1 MNKSL
6 LCLIA
11 VILSACATTS
21 DPAKTES
28 SSTKTESAKI
38 GVVQVGS
45 RQNAEH
51 VFCDS
56 LNCPQRTP
64 KYLPQPAAK
73 QQQAKSEISKP
84 VEKHFKV
91 HFRWGWS
98 QLDSEG
104 RKEVESVASSGMLKN
119 AKRIEIAGRTDPT
132 GSRKYNEK
140 LAIRRAETVKAAL
153 VLAGVPAEGITAVAQ
168 APCCDGDLNAA
179 PAAMRELRRTD
190 IDITITT
197 K

>member
-1 MNKSL
+1 MNKNL

-11 VILSACATTS
+11 VMLSACASTS
-21 DPAKTES
+21 EP
-28 SSTKTESAKI
+28 TKTEGNVTRTDNVKL
-38 GVVQVGS
+38 GVTQVGS
-45 RQNAEH
+45 RQNVEL
-51 VFCDS
+51 VFCDTEH
-56 LNCPQRTP
+56 CPQHTP

-73 QQQAKSEISKP
+73 QPAKSEASKP
-84 VEKHFKV
+84 VQTHFKV

-98 QLDSEG
+98 QLDNEG
-104 RKEVESVASSGMLKN
+104 RKEVEAVASSGTLKN
-119 AKRIEIAGRTDPT
+119 AKRIEISGRTDPT

-179 PAAMRELRRTD
+179 PAAMRDLRRTD

>member
-1 MNKSL
+1 MNKCFILAMTL
-6 LCLIA
+6 L
-11 VILSACATTS
+11 VSACATTTNS
-21 DPAKTES
+21 DNVKATE
-28 SSTKTESAKI
+28 KESEKLS
-38 GVVQVGS
+38 VVQVGT

-56 LNCPQRTP
+56 VNCPQRTP
-64 KYLPQPAAK
+64 KYLPQPTRPAK
-73 QQQAKSEISKP
+73 TKTENSQPIQS
-84 VEKHFKV
+84 HFKV

-98 QLDSEG
+98 RLDTDG
-104 RKEVESVASSGMLKN
+104 RKEVEAVASSGAFRN

-153 VLAGVPAEGITAVAQ
+153 VLAGVPADVITAVAQ
-168 APCCDGDLNAA
+168 QPCCDGDKNAA
-179 PAAMRELRRTD
+179 PAEMRELRRTD

>member
-1 MNKSL
+1 MNKNL

-11 VILSACATTS
+11 LLLSACASTS
-21 DPAKTES
+21 DPTNTES
-28 SSTKTESAKI
+28 SATRTEAVKL
-38 GVVQVGS
+38 GVTQVGS
-45 RQNAEH
+45 QQNAEH
-51 VFCDS
+51 VFCDTAS
-56 LNCPQRTP
+56 CPQRTP
-64 KYLPQPAAK
+64 KYVPQPAAK
-73 QQQAKSEISKP
+73 PQAKNEVSKP
-84 VEKHFKV
+84 VQTHFKV

-98 QLDSEG
+98 RLDSEG
-104 RKEVESVASSGMLKN
+104 RKEVEAVASSGLLKN

-132 GSRKYNEK
+132 GSRKYNER

>member
-11 VILSACATTS
+11 LMLSACASTS
-21 DPAKTES
+21 EPTKTENGGAKTEPI
-28 SSTKTESAKI
+28 KL
-38 GVVQVGS
+38 GVTQVGS
-45 RQNAEH
+45 QQNAEH
-51 VFCDS
+51 VFCDTA
-56 LNCPQRTP
+56 NCPQRTP

-73 QQQAKSEISKP
+73 QMVKSEIAKP
-84 VEKHFKV
+84 AQTHFKV

-98 QLDSEG
+98 RLDSEG
-104 RKEVESVASSGMLKN
+104 RKEVEAVAASGLLKN

>member
-1 MNKSL
+1 MNKNL

-11 VILSACATTS
+11 VMLSGCASTS
-21 DPAKTES
+21 DQAKTEGS
-28 SSTKTESAKI
+28 ATKTESVKL
-38 GVVQVGS
+38 GVVQVGTQ
-45 RQNAEH
+45 QNAGH
-51 VFCDS
+51 VFCDAA
-56 LNCPQRTP
+56 NCPQRTP

-73 QQQAKSEISKP
+73 QQAKNEISTP
-84 VEKHFKV
+84 VQTHFKV

-104 RKEVESVASSGMLKN
+104 RKEVEAVASSGMLKN

-168 APCCDGDLNAA
+168 APCCDGDMNAA

>member
-6 LCLIA
+6 LCVAALM
-11 VILSACATTS
+11 LGACATSDAEKATS
-21 DPAKTES
+21 AGANTAPSKL
-28 SSTKTESAKI
+28 
-38 GVVQVGS
+38 GVVQVGTQ
-45 RQNAEH
+45 QNAEH

-56 LNCPQRTP
+56 GNCPQRTP

-73 QQQAKSEISKP
+73 PQVKAEASKP
-84 VEKHFKV
+84 VQTHFKV

-104 RKEVESVASSGMLKN
+104 RKEVEAVASSGVLKN
-119 AKRIEIAGRTDPT
+119 AKRVEIAGRTDPT

-153 VLAGVPAEGITAVAQ
+153 VLAGVPAEVITAAAQ
-168 APCCDGDLNAA
+168 QPCCDGDKNAA